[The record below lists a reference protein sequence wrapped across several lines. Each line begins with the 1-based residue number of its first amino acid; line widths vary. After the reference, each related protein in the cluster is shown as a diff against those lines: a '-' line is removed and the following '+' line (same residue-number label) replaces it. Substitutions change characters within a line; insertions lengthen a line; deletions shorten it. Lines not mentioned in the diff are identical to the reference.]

1 MKRAHSQ
8 PESGADSEL
17 LLLKQGS
24 CPPSVLN
31 QALNP
36 PEMCV
41 QGVHT
46 APPTSHHHLPCS
58 PKQIQL
64 CRRGS
69 IAQSL
74 LPFPWGCHSHR
85 GQRLGAGIGFV
96 ACNKLGWLLLPKQRK
111 DNYNWSAVLHVCF
124 FPIGNFFFFGPNCH
138 SCTESA
144 HHHHCSKVNVQ
155 GMVFGIQ
162 FNTP

>member
-1 MKRAHSQ
+1 MKRAHSE
-8 PESGADSEL
+8 PESGAGSEL

-124 FPIGNFFFFGPNCH
+124 FSNWKFFFFGPNCH

-155 GMVFGIQ
+155 GMVFGL
-162 FNTP
+162 